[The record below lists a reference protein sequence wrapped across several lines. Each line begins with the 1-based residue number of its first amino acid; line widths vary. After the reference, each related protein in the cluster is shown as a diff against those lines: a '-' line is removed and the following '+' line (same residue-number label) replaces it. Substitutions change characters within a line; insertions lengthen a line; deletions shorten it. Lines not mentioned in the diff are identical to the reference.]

1 MKKRS
6 EQKDSGRKPRSSSV
20 FFIDRSLG
28 KRVVA
33 QELSSE
39 GVRVE
44 RHDDHFPQDA
54 TDEEWLT
61 ECGKQ
66 GWVVLTR
73 DKKIRH
79 RPTELDALKAAKVS
93 AVFLTGK
100 NARGIDFAKAFLK
113 ALPNLEQLFSERT
126 DPVIVRVTR
135 DGTVTEFD
143 LS

>member
-6 EQKDSGRKPRSSSV
+6 EQKASGRKPHSLPV

-33 QELSSE
+33 DELSAE

-44 RHDDHFPQDA
+44 KHDDHFPQDA
-54 TDEEWLT
+54 TDEEWLA
-61 ECGKQ
+61 ECGNQ

-73 DKKIRH
+73 DKRIRY
-79 RPTELDALKAAKVS
+79 RPSELEALKAARVS

-100 NARGIDFAKAFLK
+100 DARGVDFAKAILK
-113 ALPNLEQLFSERT
+113 ALPKLEQLFHERT

-135 DGTVTEFD
+135 DGIVTEFD
-143 LS
+143 LG